1 MQLGLYIRS
10 RRKNLGMTQ
19 KQLAKNVGVTDV
31 TISRYENGERE
42 PSFTEFIKLC
52 KVVRVNDKIEIRAK
66 QKGRKENE
74 IMAKKT
80 TGYVL
85 KYKTKTYKR
94 FVVEFRKEDDKEIID
109 FIYGKGN
116 TNKYFK
122 ELVLVDM
129 QKEKGTENQ
138 ESSTVISSQASI
150 FNDRRRIIKKIGMSK
165 EEYSYF
171 KKFGVIKKD

>member
-1 MQLGLYIRS
+1 
-10 RRKNLGMTQ
+10 
-19 KQLAKNVGVTDV
+19 
-31 TISRYENGERE
+31 
-42 PSFTEFIKLC
+42 
-52 KVVRVNDKIEIRAK
+52 
-66 QKGRKENE
+66 
-74 IMAKKT
+74 MAKKT

-138 ESSTVISSQASI
+138 YGKSKRNMLKEKIKELRRAVKKLGI
-150 FNDRRRIIKKIGMSK
+150 FNCDIKPGK
-165 EEYSYF
+165 YF
-171 KKFGVIKKD
+171 Q